1 MIRGIGI
8 DIVKVE
14 RINEKNVQKILSKK
28 EKEVYDT
35 FKGQKRRKEYAA
47 GRFAVKESLIKCF
60 KRFIP
65 FSEITV
71 LNKQSGE
78 PYLAE
83 ESVKYLFEKFGGNG
97 TIHISI
103 AHEREYAVATAVV
116 IDEE

>member
-1 MIRGIGI
+1 MIRGIGV

-14 RINEKNVQKILSKK
+14 RINEKNIQKILSKK
-28 EKEVYDT
+28 EKEIYDS
-35 FKGQKRRKEYAA
+35 FKGQKRKKEYAA

>member
-1 MIRGIGI
+1 MIRGIGV

-35 FKGQKRRKEYAA
+35 FKGQKRKKEYAA

>member
-1 MIRGIGI
+1 MIRGIGV

-14 RINEKNVQKILSKK
+14 RINEKNIQKILSEK
-28 EKEVYDT
+28 EKEIYDT
-35 FKGQKRRKEYAA
+35 FKGQKRKKEYAA

-65 FSEITV
+65 YSQITV
-71 LNKQSGE
+71 LNKKSGE
-78 PYLAE
+78 PYLDE
-83 ESVKYLFEKFGGNG
+83 ESVKYLFEKFGGKG